1 MNGGIFSIDHRA
13 HRETQALLPWY
24 AAEQLSAAEAG
35 SVARHLQDCAQC
47 RRDLARERA
56 LLAASGANAADN
68 DLPALDMEGALARL
82 LPQLGAQEP
91 AHQMGQVGQMGQPG
105 AGVAA
110 PAAAVPATATA
121 PALTTQPWWRRP
133 AANQQSWLRWALAGQ
148 CVLIAGLLVLLV
160 RPGEPATYHALS
172 SGAATTAASSGGNLV
187 VMFQPTTTERD
198 FRRILQSHGARVV
211 DGPTVT
217 DAYLLHVAPENRQ
230 QALDA
235 LRANPAIKLAEA
247 LDDGSAP

>member
-1 MNGGIFSIDHRA
+1 MNGGVFSIDHRA

-56 LLAASGANAADN
+56 LLAASGANAADT

-91 AHQMGQVGQMGQPG
+91 AHQMGQMGQPG
-105 AGVAA
+105 TGVAA
-110 PAAAVPATATA
+110 PAAAATATATATA

-172 SGAATTAASSGGNLV
+172 SGAATAPASGNLV

-217 DAYLLHVAPENRQ
+217 DAYLLHVAPESRQ